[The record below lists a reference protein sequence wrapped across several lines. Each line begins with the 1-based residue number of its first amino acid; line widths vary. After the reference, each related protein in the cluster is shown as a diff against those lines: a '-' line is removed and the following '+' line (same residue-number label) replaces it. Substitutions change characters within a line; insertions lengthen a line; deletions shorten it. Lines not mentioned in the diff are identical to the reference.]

1 MALSKIE
8 APSLDVGPLGSRNLL
23 INGDFKISQRGDY
36 TSATSVAHNQL
47 YVDRWVVRLT
57 NVTANIQHILGS
69 HASPNYPYKGSNTLR
84 LTATST
90 ATGLLRHLQRVEGFL
105 DGQTL
110 TFSAWV
116 KSNSPNARLFQY
128 QHDGQ
133 YRVSSSAH
141 SGNGQWEFLSVT
153 ATNAATTTNN
163 LYFDAAIGSSTF
175 ATVSIT
181 SGDYI
186 EISEAQVEISDAPT
200 TFEHENIGTTL
211 QKCQRYFQVPFSR
224 LVSGRT
230 DSNWQGN
237 PLNIFNTTRAFTK
250 ISLPVTMR
258 ALPTA
263 TIHNAKFDIAW
274 NNTSRQLTT
283 LPSNVYP
290 DINAL
295 GMDLDN
301 SGSGFIVG
309 YSGHVD
315 IGSGC
320 HVTLDAEL

>member
-1 MALSKIE
+1 MPLSKIE
-8 APSLDVGPLGSRNLL
+8 VPSLDVGQLGSRNLL

-36 TSATSVAHNQL
+36 TSATSATHNQL
-47 YVDRWVVRLT
+47 YVDRWLVRQT
-57 NVTANIQHILGS
+57 NVTSNIQHILGS
-69 HASPNYPYKGSNTLR
+69 HASPNYPYKASNSLK

-116 KSNSPNARLFQY
+116 KSNSPNARLYQY

-175 ATVSIT
+175 AHVSIT

-200 TFEHENIGTTL
+200 TFEYESIGTTL
-211 QKCQRYFQVPFSR
+211 QKCQRYYYAFQITNDPTGQNSFLATAYSANTMYAVIDYPVQMRTEPS
-224 LVSGRT
+224 LVRGGTWHARNGNNNSFTMSAGFQRSGRNNGVIAQ
-230 DSNWQGN
+230 SSVG
-237 PLNIFNTTRAFTK
+237 
-250 ISLPVTMR
+250 SS
-258 ALPTA
+258 A
-263 TIHNAKFDIAW
+263 TSDAYWVEPQDG
-274 NNTSRQLTT
+274 T
-283 LPSNVYP
+283 
-290 DINAL
+290 
-295 GMDLDN
+295 
-301 SGSGFIVG
+301 G
-309 YSGHVD
+309 YLSF
-315 IGSGC
+315 
-320 HVTLDAEL
+320 DAEL